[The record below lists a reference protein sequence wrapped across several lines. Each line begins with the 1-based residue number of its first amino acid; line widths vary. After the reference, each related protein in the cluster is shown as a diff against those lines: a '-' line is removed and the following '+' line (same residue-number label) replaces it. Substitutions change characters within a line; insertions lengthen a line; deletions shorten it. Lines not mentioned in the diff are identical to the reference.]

1 MWKKNAVLA
10 LAGFEMYLTF
20 NSQHASYIHKAQRG
34 SEWHWPVSETRGK
47 CVARG
52 LTLRHIS
59 RGTGAEPESQ
69 PLGHTAPVLS
79 SPFQSFP
86 WCFKHWSKFKLAE
99 GVPGSAHSLT
109 ACPDSQVNCS
119 NQLLHRQIYIDSFF
133 ISDLGPKHH
142 SEKWSAVTASQNL
155 PPI

>member
-1 MWKKNAVLA
+1 MRKKNAVLV
-10 LAGFEMYLTF
+10 LAGFEMCLTF
-20 NSQHASYIHKAQRG
+20 NSQHASYIHRAQCG
-34 SEWHWPVSETRGK
+34 SERHWPDSETRGK
-47 CVARG
+47 CIARG
-52 LTLRHIS
+52 LTPHHS
-59 RGTGAEPESQ
+59 NRGTDGEPESQ

-86 WCFKHWSKFKLAE
+86 WSFKPWSKFKLVE

-109 ACPDSQVNCS
+109 ACPDSQINCS
-119 NQLLHRQIYIDSFF
+119 NQLLHRQIYIDS

-142 SEKWSAVTASQNL
+142 SEKWSAVTSSQNL